1 LRRDD
6 IAILAD
12 IFDRTSAPAIEVA
25 PKEAAL
31 DAEKL
36 SADGLMITGGSLRI
50 PLIACAGA
58 RAAWVSRPILIGG
71 SVSEDTVCEAFQV
84 ADGAVLSSVPLRRGL
99 PRWDADKTR
108 RFMDKVRGSPFCT
121 GE

>member
-31 DAEKL
+31 AAEKL
-36 SADGLMITGGSLRI
+36 SADGLIITG
-50 PLIACAGA
+50 
-58 RAAWVSRPILIGG
+58 
-71 SVSEDTVCEAFQV
+71 VCGF
-84 ADGAVLSSVPLRRGL
+84 P
-99 PRWDADKTR
+99 
-108 RFMDKVRGSPFCT
+108 
-121 GE
+121 